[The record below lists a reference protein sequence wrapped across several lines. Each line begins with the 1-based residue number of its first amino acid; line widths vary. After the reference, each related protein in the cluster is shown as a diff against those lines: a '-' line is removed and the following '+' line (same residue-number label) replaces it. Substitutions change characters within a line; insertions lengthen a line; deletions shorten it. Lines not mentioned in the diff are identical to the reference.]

1 MRNECAIKVGE
12 MVLDNKQQ
20 KHLLSAVIKFNQI
33 PEKYQLD
40 SGLFEYSETI
50 HFMRKCRELFIKR
63 NMKKTTPFKAPSAFE
78 KELIDFSNKYRVLL
92 ADHSKKVGDYFGMT
106 YYNFVI

>member
-1 MRNECAIKVGE
+1 
-12 MVLDNKQQ
+12 
-20 KHLLSAVIKFNQI
+20 
-33 PEKYQLD
+33 
-40 SGLFEYSETI
+40 
-50 HFMRKCRELFIKR
+50 
-63 NMKKTTPFKAPSAFE
+63 MKKTTPFKAPSAFE